1 MEWVGVYFR
10 VTKEEA
16 LKIQEE
22 LKRTGLQKGD
32 YLRECIRLGTEKI
45 ENGQPV

>member
-1 MEWVGVYFR
+1 MKWVPIFFR
-10 VTKEEA
+10 VTEDEA
-16 LKIQEE
+16 KKIESE

-45 ENGQPV
+45 ENGQPI